1 MLPNWRIG
9 CVNMLDPC
17 QIICRRDELD
27 EGGKAVRFALQRPDS
42 QGRAQK
48 INGFAIAFDS
58 QVYAYQNNCPHRGT
72 ELDWQP
78 GEVFD
83 ETGLYLICA
92 THGAAFEPKT
102 GLCIGGP
109 CRGARLL
116 QIPVA
121 FDNGQVILQDGV
133 LLSANNDG
141 IDE

>member
-1 MLPNWRIG
+1 
-9 CVNMLDPC
+9 MLDPH
-17 QIICRRDELD
+17 QIICQRNELGD
-27 EGGKAVRFALQRPDS
+27 GGKAVRFELQRPDS
-42 QGRAQK
+42 QGSAQK

-92 THGAAFEPKT
+92 THGAVFKPET

-109 CRGARLL
+109 CQGAHLL
-116 QIPVA
+116 QISVLV
-121 FDNGQVILQDGV
+121 DNGQVILQDGV
-133 LLSANNDG
+133 LLRADNN
-141 IDE
+141 

>member
-1 MLPNWRIG
+1 MP
-9 CVNMLDPC
+9 DPH
-17 QIICRRDELD
+17 QIICQRNELGD
-27 EGGKAVRFALQRPDS
+27 GGKAVRFELQRHDS
-42 QGRAQK
+42 QGSAQK

-92 THGAAFEPKT
+92 THGAVFKPET

-109 CRGARLL
+109 CRGAHLL
-116 QIPVA
+116 QIPVVVEN
-121 FDNGQVILQDGV
+121 DQVILQDGV
-133 LLSANNDG
+133 LLRADNN
-141 IDE
+141 

>member
-1 MLPNWRIG
+1 
-9 CVNMLDPC
+9 MLDPH
-17 QIICRRDELD
+17 QIICQRNELGD
-27 EGGKAVRFALQRPDS
+27 GGKAVRFELQRPDS
-42 QGRAQK
+42 QGSAQK

-92 THGAAFEPKT
+92 THGAVFKPET

-109 CRGARLL
+109 CRGAHLT
-116 QIPVA
+116 QISVA
-121 FDNGQVILQDGV
+121 VDHGQVILQDG
-133 LLSANNDG
+133 LLLRQLIIETDNN
-141 IDE
+141 